1 MKLTRFLLT
10 AGLALVLTSCI
21 PLKLDTNLPTVS
33 QSTPTPIV
41 APTSTPQVES
51 TGDVDKD
58 IQAIDK
64 ELESDTDLPALND
77 ADLGL

>member
-1 MKLTRFLLT
+1 MKLTHLLLI
-10 AGLALVLTSCI
+10 AGLALSLTGCI
-21 PLKLDTNLPTVS
+21 PLKLDTGLPSVS
-33 QSTPTPIV
+33 QPTPTPVV
-41 APTSTPQVES
+41 APSSTPQVES

>member
-1 MKLTRFLLT
+1 MKLTRLLLI
-10 AGLALVLTSCI
+10 AGLTLSLTGCI
-21 PLKLDTNLPTVS
+21 PFKLDTGLPSVS
-33 QSTPTPIV
+33 QPTP
-41 APTSTPQVES
+41 TPQVES

>member
-1 MKLTRFLLT
+1 MKLTRLLLI
-10 AGLALVLTSCI
+10 AGLVLGLTSCI
-21 PLKLDTNLPTVS
+21 PLKLDTGFPPVS
-33 QSTPTPIV
+33 QPSPTPVVTPT
-41 APTSTPQVES
+41 SSPQVES
-51 TGDVDKD
+51 TGDVDQD